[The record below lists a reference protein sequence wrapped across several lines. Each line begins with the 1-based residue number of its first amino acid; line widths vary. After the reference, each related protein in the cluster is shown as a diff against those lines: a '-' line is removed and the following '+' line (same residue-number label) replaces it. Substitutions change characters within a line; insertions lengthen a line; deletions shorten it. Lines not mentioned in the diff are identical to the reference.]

1 MPITICLQFGITNP
15 IQNTSMEL
23 SMSLYFLITAYFGPH
38 PASCNG
44 WNQMKGGEFTD
55 GTYIIDPDSKG
66 GNEPFE
72 VQCLLEG
79 SIAWTSV
86 GHERETQTVA
96 GGGSPYTQKAFS
108 NRFPITYKITDSK
121 LKALL
126 NVSVQCKMK
135 IVVNCIAMKIDY
147 HAGWKGVSGTQH
159 LLADV
164 LCPGRTIYVV

>member
-1 MPITICLQFGITNP
+1 MN
-15 IQNTSMEL
+15 
-23 SMSLYFLITAYFGPH
+23 YFFIITAELRPH

-44 WNQMKGGEFTD
+44 WKQRKGGEFTD
-55 GTYIIDPDSKG
+55 GTYIIDPDGRG
-66 GNEPFE
+66 GKEPFE

-79 SIAWTSV
+79 SIAWTAV
-86 GHERETQTVA
+86 GHDRENETAA
-96 GGGSPYTQKAFS
+96 GGGSPYKQRAFS
-108 NRFPITYKITDSK
+108 NRFPITYKITDTK

-135 IVVNCIAMKIDY
+135 IVVNCIAMRIEV